1 MSRSWAKVPSLYNM
15 RYKDKPAMW
24 STYNFPTNNNVKPM
38 LCGYGKTGNMLSGAE
53 LKDPQEQ
60 TSRAEINICIS
71 EPNIRFTG
79 LNQTQFSL

>member
-1 MSRSWAKVPSLYNM
+1 MSQCWAKVPSLYNM
-15 RYKDKPAMW
+15 RYKGKPAMW
-24 STYNFPTNNNVKPM
+24 STYNFPTNNVTPM
-38 LCGYGKTGNMLSGAE
+38 LCGYGKTGNMLSGAG

-60 TSRAEINICIS
+60 TSRAEINICM